1 MSIPVSD
8 LTTALNRERSLQD
21 HALESE
27 AEDDVIHVEPISRVT
42 SKIGGG
48 GYDPPTQDLGP
59 HGGNT
64 EDEGGFIVEKGYG
77 VPILASDEVLFRP
90 EAQFM
95 QPAIEPE
102 MERRGDE
109 YIGDVDTPPSG
120 RRSST
125 THSRS
130 NSIPTITHTLPRFGN
145 DDREGTGTP
154 LEDVKEYEP
163 LFPEDEEKDRSKSAP
178 GAVQKLQRPDVLARH
193 HFPSQDIWEDTPSSM
208 MYETT
213 VQTPQ
218 LPDDTDRSAEH
229 EPKDFESRETEK
241 ARQSNITEED
251 KQSFLPEETKRLAK
265 SGHNASLLADRP
277 GLRQRFPSQDIW
289 EDTPDSQ
296 MHTATVGNEQE
307 AADES
312 AKAVPQIPSRPTK
325 KTSMDE
331 NKESLPSEERRAP
344 SIPGRPK
351 PQVPARPSKLQSRWS
366 EEGVPL
372 AKTIS
377 GGSAEGADSS
387 TATKA
392 KPPVPA
398 RPAGGK
404 IAALQANFMSDLNKR
419 LQLGPVAPKKDEP
432 KEEEAA
438 EQEKAPLA
446 DARKGR
452 ARGPQ
457 RRKPGVSPGG
467 TAEEAST
474 PPKPSAKFAISKPVT
489 IWEVDE
495 GGDIKAPSIGAAS
508 EPLEK
513 ELANPMMNKAES
525 LVSADELPTD
535 IKLMS
540 SSVKAPEKVSGD
552 DAVTSTMQTEST
564 QTQPESSEPEKEIK
578 APQKQSSTDSS
589 MQTGEQHLSITK
601 DIGTGEMEDTTVYLG
616 GRAPEPGTIVVRGDG
631 EVHVGSPDSLGGIEK
646 TGHGM

>member
-1 MSIPVSD
+1 
-8 LTTALNRERSLQD
+8 
-21 HALESE
+21 
-27 AEDDVIHVEPISRVT
+27 
-42 SKIGGG
+42 
-48 GYDPPTQDLGP
+48 
-59 HGGNT
+59 
-64 EDEGGFIVEKGYG
+64 

-90 EAQFM
+90 EAQYM

-102 MERRGDE
+102 MERRGSTYATDL
-109 YIGDVDTPPSG
+109 DTPPG
-120 RRSST
+120 DRRSG

-130 NSIPTITHTLPRFGN
+130 NSIPTIITHPRFAN

-178 GAVQKLQRPDVLARH
+178 GAVQKLKRPDVFARH
-193 HFPSQDIWEDTPSSM
+193 HFPSQDVWEDTPSSM

-218 LPDDTDRSAEH
+218 LPETTNRSAEH
-229 EPKDFESRETEK
+229 EPQGFESAEAEN
-241 ARQSNITEED
+241 ARKSNITEED
-251 KQSFLPEETKRLAK
+251 QKNYLPEETMLLAK
-265 SGHNASLLADRP
+265 TGHNASLLAERP
-277 GLRQRFPSQDIW
+277 GMRQRFPSQDIW
-289 EDTPDSQ
+289 EDTPDSH
-296 MHTATVGNEQE
+296 MHTTTVGDEQQSLDE
-307 AADES
+307 A
-312 AKAVPQIPSRPTK
+312 AKAVPQIPSRPSK
-325 KTSMDE
+325 KTSTDDD
-331 NKESLPSEERRAP
+331 KEPLPSEERRAP

-372 AKTIS
+372 AKSVS
-377 GGSAEGADSS
+377 GGSVEGVESS
-387 TATKA
+387 TTTKA

-432 KEEEAA
+432 KEEEIA

-467 TAEEAST
+467 TTEEASA
-474 PPKPSAKFAISKPVT
+474 PAPSKPSVRFAISKPIT

-495 GGDIKAPSIGAAS
+495 GGDVNAPSIGAGS
-508 EPLEK
+508 ENLAK
-513 ELANPMMNKAES
+513 DLANPAVNKADT
-525 LVSADELPTD
+525 LPSADETPTD
-535 IKLMS
+535 IELMS
-540 SSVKAPEKVSGD
+540 STAKAPEKVSGD
-552 DAVTSTMQTEST
+552 VVATSTTHTGST
-564 QTQPESSEPEKEIK
+564 QTEPEASEPGKENK
-578 APQKQSSTDSS
+578 APQQHSSTDSS
-589 MQTGEQHLSITK
+589 MQTGEQHIAITK

-616 GRAPEPGTIVVRGDG
+616 GRAPEPGTVVIRGDG

-646 TGHGM
+646 TGNGM